1 MIKIYKLAFF
11 VILFIHLSAT
21 AFEVCAQESY
31 PSLIQTLRNE
41 GYRNIKVMSDEGNL
55 IVAFENNVYRFEIEA
70 IAKALSIVGNHCG
83 THTNIILLI
92 QKLQV
97 PIAEITVPVTQ
108 LKALQEKAISSEEFK
123 NSLQIAYSGS
133 KYWNKIRSF
142 DSSNKSTFDLD
153 FVVEPKIGF
162 QLGNYDYPFRYQI
175 RLLPAFETSLWK
187 GQKFKAQMS
196 VPIYSHHVD
205 TNKFVS
211 PHIISF
217 EQNIRLAKGLY
228 SKLTA
233 GWFTEKRYGL
243 DAEIVKYFFDGRLNI
258 RGNIG
263 YTGYMLFTG
272 RRSFEL
278 YDTAYVTAD
287 TTIVYNYKKYS
298 RPTIEYGSLD
308 YFQYF
313 LNLEYRLSKYDMAI
327 NVGYGKYL
335 FENKAYT
342 IDIYRNF
349 NEYILGFQAHFSE
362 TGNNYGFHISIPLW
376 PEPYFKNKKI
386 RIRPSKY
393 INYSYLATRDYVN
406 TYEAGNSID
415 EGIRELNPQMIK
427 NYLTKSLLLYLYK
440 ER

>member
-1 MIKIYKLAFF
+1 MMKIYKLAFF
-11 VILFIHLSAT
+11 VILLLHILAT
-21 AFEVCAQESY
+21 AMDACAQESD
-31 PSLIQTLRNE
+31 SDLIKELQSE
-41 GYRNIKVMSDEGNL
+41 GYRNLKVLSNDGNL

-70 IAKALSIVGNHCG
+70 IAKALSIVGDHCG
-83 THTNIILLI
+83 THKNIVLLI

-97 PIAEITVPVTQ
+97 PIVQIIVPVGQ
-108 LKALQEKAISSEEFK
+108 LKALQEKKISSDDFK
-123 NSLQIAYSGS
+123 NSLQTAYSGS
-133 KYWNKIRSF
+133 KYWDKIRSL
-142 DSSNKSTFDLD
+142 DASNKSTFDLD

-175 RLLPAFETSLWK
+175 RLLPALETSLWK
-187 GQKFKAQMS
+187 GQKFTAQMS

-205 TNKFVS
+205 THKFVS

-217 EQNIRLAKGLY
+217 EQNIRLTKGLY
-228 SKLTA
+228 TKLSA
-233 GWFTEKRYGL
+233 GWFTEKRYGF
-243 DAEIVKYFFDGRLNI
+243 DAEIVQYFFDGRLLMH
-258 RGNIG
+258 GNIG
-263 YTGYMLFTG
+263 YTGHMLFTG

-278 YDTAYVTAD
+278 YDTAYVNAD
-287 TTIVYNYKKYS
+287 TAIVYNFKKYS

-313 LNLEYRLSKYDMAI
+313 VNLEYRISKYDLAI

-335 FENKAYT
+335 YENKAYT

-376 PEPYFKNKKI
+376 PDHYFKNKKI

-393 INYSYLATRDYVN
+393 INYSYLAARDYVN
-406 TYEAGNSID
+406 TYEAGDSMY
-415 EGIRELNPQMIK
+415 EVIRELSPQMIK
-427 NYLTKSLLLYLYK
+427 NYLTKSLLSYIYK